1 MLIQAAIQPGH
12 ISVHGLRSRWHWI
25 EKTVSAFTLATST
38 DSSAWFKNCKDCWT
52 KNKNN
57 RLAGTLTLTLDTIFS
72 SEFSIFAMC
81 FGSISIEH
89 MRWIKWLSRVCANHV
104 WLIGKAHL
112 CFDIASAY
120 CILHL
125 CKKYLLLPCWSSPS
139 RYAAAAQY
147 FCWISA
153 DSRSSSACKCP
164 KKYL

>member
-1 MLIQAAIQPGH
+1 MLKILFALIVMSWLACW
-12 ISVHGLRSRWHWI
+12 SRQQYSLVTYLSMGWGRDDIEFI

-38 DSSAWFKNCKDCWT
+38 DSSACFKDCKDCWT

-81 FGSISIEH
+81 FGSISIVH

-104 WLIGKAHL
+104 WLNDRAHL

-125 CKKYLLLPCWSSPS
+125 HIAYCICILHI
-139 RYAAAAQY
+139 A
-147 FCWISA
+147 SA
-153 DSRSSSACKCP
+153 YCTLHLHIA
-164 KKYL
+164 Y